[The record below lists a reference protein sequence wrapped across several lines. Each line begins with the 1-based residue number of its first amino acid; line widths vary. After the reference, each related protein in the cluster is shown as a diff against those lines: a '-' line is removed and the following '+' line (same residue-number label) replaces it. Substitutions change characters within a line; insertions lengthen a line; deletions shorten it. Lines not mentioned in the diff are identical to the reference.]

1 MFGRE
6 KEQGKDIEEEGKKGL
21 LQQCLGFENKRTDEG
36 QMVREVDIRED
47 TTIPEIALSIIGI
60 CQSQNLKGT
69 FSHKLLYNRKLF

>member
-6 KEQGKDIEEEGKKGL
+6 KEQGKDS
-21 LQQCLGFENKRTDEG
+21 FENKRTDEG

-60 CQSQNLKGT
+60 CHSQNLKGT

>member
-6 KEQGKDIEEEGKKGL
+6 KEQGKDS
-21 LQQCLGFENKRTDEG
+21 FENKRTDEG

-47 TTIPEIALSIIGI
+47 TTIPEIVSSIIGI

-69 FSHKLLYNRKLF
+69 FFSQIVI